1 MSTARLVLHQERYEW
16 RAFWRN
22 PAAAFF
28 GAIFPLIFLFIFNL
42 LFGNNEITVPGGRTH
57 ASTFYVPAIAAMAV
71 VNSCFTGLAM
81 NAAIARDGGVLKRV
95 RGTPLPPWAYL
106 LAKII
111 QTSLVAL
118 LIVTIVVAVGLLFFG
133 VTLQPR
139 MLPAFVLTVLLGA
152 ATFSALGLAV
162 TALVPNADA
171 APAVVNGIVL
181 PLLFI
186 SDVFVRG
193 ASAPAWLTTVADVFP
208 IRHLS
213 LALQTAFNPFDPGSG
228 FDTQRLLVLVVWLA
242 IGAVFGRRYFSWEPR
257 R

>member
-1 MSTARLVLHQERYEW
+1 MSTVGLILHQVRYEW
-16 RAFWRN
+16 RSFWRN

-28 GAIFPLIFLFIFNL
+28 GAIFPLIFLVIFNL
-42 LFGNNEITVPGGRTH
+42 VFGNNEISIPGGTTH

-81 NAAIARDGGVLKRV
+81 NAAIARDMGILKRM
-95 RGTPLPPWAYL
+95 RGTPLPAWAYL

-111 QTSLVAL
+111 QMSLVAL
-118 LIVTIVVAVGLLFFG
+118 LIVTIVVIAGLLFFG

-139 MLPAFVLTVLLGA
+139 MLPAFALTVLLGA

-171 APAVVNGIVL
+171 APPVVNGIVL

-186 SDVFVRG
+186 SDVFVRST
-193 ASAPAWLTTVADVFP
+193 SAPGWLSTVANIFP

-213 LALQTAFNPFDPGSG
+213 LALQTAFNPFEAGNG
-228 FDTQRLLVLVVWLA
+228 FDAQRLLVLVIWLVV
-242 IGAVFGRRYFSWEPR
+242 GAALGRRFFSWEPR